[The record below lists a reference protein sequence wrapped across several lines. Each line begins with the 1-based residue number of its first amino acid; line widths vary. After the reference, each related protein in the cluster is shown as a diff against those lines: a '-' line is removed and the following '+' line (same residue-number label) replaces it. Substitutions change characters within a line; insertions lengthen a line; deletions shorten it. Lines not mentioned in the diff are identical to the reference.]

1 MRDLLKGCAPTAEQ
15 TAFAWKAAGRYTQL
29 LMKRGERIVARR
41 AMPFQLA

>member
-1 MRDLLKGCAPTAEQ
+1 VICLKIARAPAEQ
-15 TAFAWKAAGRYTQL
+15 TAFAWKAAGRYTQR